1 MLVNYFK
8 IIFRRFRKNKLFFLI
23 NIAGLTIGLVLS
35 FIILQYIYNEL
46 SYDKFHKDWKSIY
59 RVKHERFENGQSVER
74 LPRTFSALSS
84 NLSQNYP
91 EVQTVT
97 RFSTVDCIVSYLEP
111 GKPVS
116 AFKEKNVLLVD
127 KNFLSIFNFP
137 LVSGSAFA
145 GDESNTAI
153 IDESTA
159 RKIFGNQD
167 PVGKILKIQN
177 HNEGTDIEASI
188 KGICKDVPSNS
199 HFTFHVLVSDKK
211 GAGNWTYP
219 SSFTYIKT
227 VPGANVKAL
236 NSKIVDLVTK
246 NSTMKSASTSS
257 SIKLELQPLKSLHL
271 YSDLTGE
278 LSDNGNGKMIWLLS
292 LVAGLILFIAYT
304 NYINLTTV
312 KALERAREVGLRK
325 VFGSNR
331 AGLIKN
337 FTLESLVL
345 NVICVVLAV
354 VVVYLSHQYI
364 YRAAGISIDP
374 DTIKGFWSSP
384 LIWIG
389 LIIITLAGTFI
400 SGLVPA
406 LMLSSYQPVQVLRG
420 QFPINSRGIV
430 LRKVLILL
438 QFAISIG
445 LIFGTFVVNKQVNY
459 MLGQNQGIDITKT
472 IVIEAPD
479 NTVEKEMGGMA
490 FQRHITTFSN
500 EVRKLPGIQG
510 VTMSSGVPGKEI
522 LWSRPYKR
530 RAEDLGKPGN
540 LYPTLSIGPEFLD
553 QFKIKL
559 IAGQNFKAITSD
571 VVDSTRPLNTP
582 ILINEAAVQAFK
594 FEDNNKAIGQILMDK
609 NGAGISF
616 EYEIVGVVQN
626 FHQKSLK
633 ETYSPIVFRL
643 EDGSSVE
650 NISVKI
656 DENDIQGNLSR
667 IESNF
672 KSIFT
677 SSPFEY
683 FFLDDYFGQQY
694 KFDRQ
699 FSTVFSLFTGFAIF
713 VSCLG
718 LFGLSLF
725 TIMLR
730 TREIGMRKV
739 LGASNGSIVTLV
751 FRDFFKLILISCFIA
766 LPLAWWSISQWLL
779 KYAFRVGINPIYF
792 GLSAFVVL
800 LVAFLTVGLHTWR
813 TARLDPV
820 RALKNEG

>member
-1 MLVNYFK
+1 MLINYFK

-46 SYDKFHKDWKSIY
+46 SYDKFHKNWADIY
-59 RVKHERFENGQSVER
+59 RIKHERFENGQSVEK
-74 LPRTFSALSS
+74 LPRTFSALA
-84 NLSQNYP
+84 NKLQNDFR
-91 EVQTVT
+91 EIETVT
-97 RFSTVDCIVSYLEP
+97 SFTNVDCIVSYYEP
-111 GKPVS
+111 GKPITT
-116 AFKEKNVLLVD
+116 FKEKNVLMVD
-127 KNFLSIFNFP
+127 KNFLSVFSFP
-137 LVSGSAFA
+137 IVQGKAFE

-153 IDESTA
+153 IDASTA

-167 PVGKILKIQN
+167 PIGKILKIQN
-177 HNEGTDIEASI
+177 HNEGTDIQAAV
-188 KGICKDVPSNS
+188 KGVCADVPSNS
-199 HFTFHVLVSDKK
+199 HLSFHVLISTKRD
-211 GAGNWTYP
+211 AGNWIYP
-219 SSFTYIKT
+219 SYYTYIKT
-227 VPGANVKAL
+227 VPGVDAETLDTKIEGLVAG
-236 NSKIVDLVTK
+236 NSFLK
-246 NSTMKSASTSS
+246 NTSS
-257 SIKLELQPLKSLHL
+257 SSTIKLSLQPLKSLHL

-278 LSDNGNGKMIWLLS
+278 LSDNGNGRMVWLLS

-325 VFGSNR
+325 VFGSDR
-331 AGLIKN
+331 MGLIKN

-345 NVICVVLAV
+345 NLTSVLLAILL
-354 VVVYLSHQYI
+354 VYLSHRYI
-364 YRAAGISIDP
+364 YKAAGITIDP
-374 DTIKGFWSSP
+374 ETIRGFWSNPVVWLS
-384 LIWIG
+384 LLLVTIIG
-389 LIIITLAGTFI
+389 TVI

-420 QFPINSRGIV
+420 QFPVNSRGIM

-445 LIFGTFVVNKQVNY
+445 LIFGTFIINKQVKY
-459 MLGQNQGIDITKT
+459 MLRQDLGVDISGTL
-472 IVIEAPD
+472 VIEAPD
-479 NTVEKEMGGMA
+479 NTVEKQLGGMA
-490 FQRHITTFSN
+490 FQRHIKTFSDQ
-500 EVRKLPGIQG
+500 VRNLPGVTG
-510 VTMSSGVPGKEI
+510 VSLSSGVPGKEI

-530 RAEDLGKPGN
+530 RAKELGKEGN

-559 IAGQNFKAITSD
+559 VAGEKFRPVTSEFT
-571 VVDSTRPLNTP
+571 DSSRSFRIP
-582 ILINEAAVQAFK
+582 IMINEAAVQAFK
-594 FEDNNKAIGQILMDK
+594 FDDNKKAVGQVLLDM
-609 NGAGISF
+609 NGAGVSF
-616 EYEIVGVVQN
+616 EYEIIGVVQN

-633 ETYSPIVFRL
+633 ETHSPIVFRL

-656 DENDIQGNLSR
+656 NTGDIQGS
-667 IESNF
+667 IASISQHF

-683 FFLDDYFGQQY
+683 FFLDDYFSQQY

-699 FSTVFSLFTGFAIF
+699 FSTVFSIFTGFAIF

-725 TIMLR
+725 TVMLR

-739 LGASNGSIVTLV
+739 LCASNASIVTLI
-751 FRDFFKLILISCFIA
+751 FKDFFKLILISCFIA
-766 LPLAWWSISQWLL
+766 LPLAWWSISEWLH
-779 KYAFRVGINPIYF
+779 KYAFRVGISPVYF
-792 GLSAFVVL
+792 LLAAFIVL
-800 LVAFLTVGLHTWR
+800 LVAFLTVSLHTWR